1 MEPWARWRHSSVTV
15 SLQTVA
21 AAGESLFSQ
30 GRPQPASRGKHL
42 CCSHL
47 KCHFS
52 ALQFQ
57 QYKTA
62 FQCKQKEETCFDMC
76 GRENYVYFFFRLDGL
91 FHHKNCQCD
100 TRAVLWALH
109 ASGKQKWSLRGPCS
123 VLHLRERHS
132 MVQPCAWHSP
142 ELLPGHPCVSLGF
155 SAPAYFLQLPQPNAG
170 CPMALRST
178 P

>member
-1 MEPWARWRHSSVTV
+1 MEPWARWRHSSVAV
-15 SLQTVA
+15 SLQTAA

-76 GRENYVYFFFRLDGL
+76 GRENYVYFFFLDL
-91 FHHKNCQCD
+91 
-100 TRAVLWALH
+100 
-109 ASGKQKWSLRGPCS
+109 
-123 VLHLRERHS
+123 
-132 MVQPCAWHSP
+132 M
-142 ELLPGHPCVSLGF
+142 GF
-155 SAPAYFLQLPQPNAG
+155 SIIRTVSVTQGQYCGLSMRVG
-170 CPMALRST
+170 SRSGA
-178 P
+178 